1 MPGNLNEGTSIKKK
15 KQSFPKHKKKWSEE
29 RNKCDSV
36 MLCSDL
42 EKCDDD
48 AKTLKFFSF
57 II

>member
-1 MPGNLNEGTSIKKK
+1 MPGNWNEGTSIKKK

-29 RNKCDSV
+29 RNKCDSA

-42 EKCDDD
+42 EKCE
-48 AKTLKFFSF
+48 KFFSF